1 MIHTAEEFLADYG
14 YESATTAKLL
24 GALTDA
30 SLTQQKADGHPTLG
44 DIAWHIATTHGMM
57 LNQCGFSVHANEN
70 WTMPAGTTAQQILD
84 EYNTAVASTKA
95 EAATKTPE
103 DLQKVYNMWGMMDWP
118 VAVSLAALIHHEV
131 HHRGQLSVLMR
142 QAGLTVPSIYGPNF
156 EETQEWIAKK
166 AAT

>member
-1 MIHTAEEFLADYG
+1 MFHTAEEFLTSYG
-14 YESATTAKLL
+14 YESATTAKVLA
-24 GALTDA
+24 ALTDE
-30 SLTQQKADGHPTLG
+30 SLAQRKAEGHPSLG

-70 WTMPAGTTAQQILD
+70 WMMPAGTTAQQILD

-95 EAATKTPE
+95 EAATKSPE

-118 VAVSLAALIHHEV
+118 VHISLNALIHHEV

-142 QAGLTVPSIYGPNF
+142 QAGLTVPSIYGPNY